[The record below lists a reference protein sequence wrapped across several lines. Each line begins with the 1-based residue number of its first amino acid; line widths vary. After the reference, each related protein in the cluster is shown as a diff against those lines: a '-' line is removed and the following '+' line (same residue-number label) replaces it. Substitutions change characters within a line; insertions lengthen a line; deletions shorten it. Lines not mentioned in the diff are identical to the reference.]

1 MSSFISEFFAK
12 EIILGETLETL
23 SDILPV
29 AQEDY
34 INAISKNYECEGESV
49 QALAAQIEKNF
60 EKKLMEISPEEQQAF
75 YDFYNGA
82 VDYTD
87 ENLYINLKKF
97 SHMGWIYLFEKK
109 GGKYYEF
116 IIPAELLTIFED
128 ILKRS

>member
-1 MSSFISEFFAK
+1 MSNFISEFFAK

-23 SDILPV
+23 SDILPI
-29 AQEDY
+29 AHEDY
-34 INAISKNYECEGESV
+34 LKAISKNYECEGESV
-49 QALAAQIEKNF
+49 QALAAQIEKDF
-60 EKKLMEISPEEQQAF
+60 EQKLMEMEPSEQKAF

-97 SHMGWIYLFEKK
+97 SHMGWLYLFEKK

-116 IIPAELLTIFED
+116 IIPAELLTIFEEM
-128 ILKRS
+128 LKKS

>member
-23 SDILPV
+23 FDILPV
-29 AQEDY
+29 AHEDY

-60 EKKLMEISPEEQQAF
+60 EKKLMEMEPSEQQAF

-128 ILKRS
+128 MLKRS

>member
-23 SDILPV
+23 FDILPV
-29 AQEDY
+29 AHEDY

-60 EKKLMEISPEEQQAF
+60 EKKLMELSSEEQQAF

-116 IIPAELLTIFED
+116 IIPAELLTIFD
-128 ILKRS
+128 KMLRRS